1 MACPVS
7 DSWSH
12 SSAKCRINKP
22 KNVLRALGL
31 LCGTSP
37 RVCMASVLR
46 ILLAFL
52 HKLYSSPN
60 YIKRFARRL
69 ALFLAFLGPRFSVWL
84 RSWHGESGTI
94 RRKSKRTEPPSPCTT
109 ARSRTV
115 SWDSAGLRENI
126 VACSTV
132 PTSVSVPSLQDPDRG
147 TRQPA
152 TATPLRD
159 VILPPGLDSFT
170 ADHVPCVTSSSDGRI
185 PANLSSTNL
194 SVHRSASDG
203 HNIIRHPLEPFHTPA
218 DQLLQCELG
227 QGQDASQ
234 SRERQFRSSPTDYP
248 CQYPHP
254 DMEVGNISSHTH
266 ADDGIIPTVSPTIPP
281 SLTSVV
287 LDVHNST
294 TELLP
299 AGSSTNSQRLVN
311 NSYVTAPY
319 PLIAHFSTAAE
330 EPSQLLPPASHG
342 MSDHQWREDDVLR
355 PITSEQVSRYTKG
368 ITMQVNCTILVL
380 HTYTCWQTQ
389 REDIVHD

>member
-1 MACPVS
+1 
-7 DSWSH
+7 
-12 SSAKCRINKP
+12 
-22 KNVLRALGL
+22 
-31 LCGTSP
+31 
-37 RVCMASVLR
+37 MASILR

-52 HKLYSSPN
+52 HKSYSSPN
-60 YIKRFARRL
+60 YVKRFARRL

-84 RSWHGESGTI
+84 RSWHGESDTI
-94 RRKSKRTEPPSPCTT
+94 RRKSKCTEPPSPCTT

-115 SWDSAGLRENI
+115 SRDSAGLKENI

-132 PTSVSVPSLQDPDRG
+132 PTSVSVPSLRDPDRG
-147 TRQPA
+147 TRRPA
-152 TATPLRD
+152 TATPFRD
-159 VILPPGLDSFT
+159 AILPPGLDSFMV
-170 ADHVPCVTSSSDGRI
+170 DHVPYVTSPSDGRI

-203 HNIIRHPLEPFHTPA
+203 HNIIRHPLEPFHMPA
-218 DQLLQCELG
+218 DQLSQCELG

-234 SRERQFRSSPTDYP
+234 SRERQFTSSPTDYP
-248 CQYPHP
+248 RKYPHH

-266 ADDGIIPTVSPTIPP
+266 VDDRIIHAVSPTIPP

-299 AGSSTNSQRLVN
+299 ASSSTNSQRLMN
-311 NSYVTAPY
+311 NSYVTVPY

-342 MSDHQWREDDVLR
+342 MSDHQWHEDDVLR
-355 PITSEQVSRYTKG
+355 PMTSEQVSRHTKG
-368 ITMQVNCTILVL
+368 ITMQVNYTILVL
-380 HTYTCWQTQ
+380 HPYICSQTQ
-389 REDIVHD
+389 RGDIVHD